1 VSNAPVEP
9 PDDAPVDEL
18 RERLLTA
25 AAAVF
30 ARQGYDGTKIMD
42 IVRESGLSTGAV
54 YGRFKSKNDL
64 LREAVVTRAAN
75 VTSIYEL
82 GDRRVADL
90 ITAWGTNITEPLT
103 DLEAMRI
110 EAYVTARREPEV
122 RDAIGVAYEA
132 WERSMLSYVDDALR
146 DGTLAEGI
154 DPAHVI
160 FFLRVFTLG
169 MLVHRGAGVPVPD
182 PAGWAG
188 FLGRLIGSFGS
199 PTAPADVTDSP
210 SHRDSDSNAETEA
223 DGPAEGDE

>member
-1 VSNAPVEP
+1 VSDAQAEP
-9 PDDAPVDEL
+9 PDESPPVDEL

-30 ARQGYDGTKIMD
+30 ARRGYDGTKIVD

-54 YGRFKSKNDL
+54 YGRFRSKNDL
-64 LREAVVTRAAN
+64 LREAVVTRAAGVTN
-75 VTSIYEL
+75 VYEV
-82 GDRRVADL
+82 GDGRVADL

-122 RDAIGVAYEA
+122 RDAIGVAHQA
-132 WERSMLSYVDDALR
+132 WERSMRSYVDDARR
-146 DGTLAEGI
+146 DGTLGEGI

-188 FLGRLIGSFGS
+188 FLRRLIGSFGA
-199 PTAPADVTDSP
+199 PTAPADAAG
-210 SHRDSDSNAETEA
+210 SHRDSDSDAETEA
-223 DGPAEGDE
+223 RGPAEGDE